1 MSAPDRRWKVLP
13 HGRLTAVDDDIMT
26 VVADLPMPLTRIPR
40 RMTIVR
46 LRDGRLVVFSAIA
59 LDDENMAVLEA
70 FGRPAFLIVPNG
82 HHRLDAPAWKAR
94 FPDMQVVAP
103 AGARRR
109 VQKVV
114 SVDTTTPAFGDAAV
128 EFVSIAGTLDH
139 EAALVVQKASGV
151 TLVLNDI
158 VGNVRNTRGIGG
170 ALLRVMGF
178 AGDGPRIPHLVRRV
192 LVKDRNALR
201 TQLLNWAAID
211 ALKRILVSHGQTIE
225 GDARHALRAL
235 ADSLA

>member
-1 MSAPDRRWKVLP
+1 MSASDQRWKVLP

-26 VVADLPMPLTRIPR
+26 VVGDLSMPLTRIPR
-40 RMTIVR
+40 RMTVVR

-59 LDDENMAVLEA
+59 LDDESMAVLES

-103 AGARRR
+103 AGARSR

-114 SVDTTTPAFGDAAV
+114 AVDTTTPAFGDAGV
-128 EFVSIAGTLDH
+128 DFVPVAGTREH
-139 EAALVVQKASGV
+139 EAALVVRKASGV

-158 VGNVRNTRGIGG
+158 VGNVRNARGIGG
-170 ALLRVMGF
+170 AFLRLMGF
-178 AGDGPRIPHLVRRV
+178 AGDRASIPLLVRRV
-192 LVKDRNALR
+192 LVKDRSALR
-201 TQLLNWAAID
+201 LQLLEWAGIVE
-211 ALKRILVSHGQTIE
+211 LKRVLVSHGEPIE
-225 GDARHALRAL
+225 GDARQTLRTL
-235 ADSLA
+235 AESLT